1 MPIPTLQIRHLRPRT
16 EDEMDATIVLGQIQF
31 SMSGRLRLCRRIVK
45 GSRMVLLA
53 KKISTT
59 KIITGSVR
67 RKMKCWTRKR
77 PVLVL
82 LVAFLLFLLAPVL
95 LALLSVDLKVR
106 AKLLLVNPLLANL
119 VLKGREEEK
128 VGGIPRLS
136 DLLELLPPMAERRW

>member
-1 MPIPTLQIRHLRPRT
+1 
-16 EDEMDATIVLGQIQF
+16 
-31 SMSGRLRLCRRIVK
+31 
-45 GSRMVLLA
+45 MVLLA
-53 KKISTT
+53 KKTSTT
-59 KIITGSVR
+59 KIITGTVR

-82 LVAFLLFLLAPVL
+82 LVACLLFLLAPVL